1 MERIDRVIKNE
12 RYKEAL
18 HKISLWEQD
27 RRFCRHDMAHFLDV
41 CRLAEIDWL
50 NACLKEQKE
59 SFEKRKEGTEAVS
72 RELLYAAGLLHDI
85 GRWMEYEKGIRHEK
99 ASGELAEEILRE
111 CGFKTSE
118 TARIIEAIL
127 AHRNKDIREENSLS
141 GYLYRADK
149 KSRACFA
156 CKVQKECSW
165 PEEKKNLTVG

>member
-1 MERIDRVIKNE
+1 MDRIDRIVQNE
-12 RYKEAL
+12 RYKESL
-18 HKISLWEQD
+18 HKICLWEQD
-27 RRFCRHDMAHFLDV
+27 RRFCRHDMVHFLDV
-41 CRLAEIDWL
+41 CRLAEIEWL
-50 NACLKEQKE
+50 TTRLKEQKE
-59 SFEKRKEGTEAVS
+59 GFERKEEEPGAVS

-99 ASGELAEEILRE
+99 ASADLAEEILRE

-118 TARIIEAIL
+118 TEKITEAIL

-156 CKVQKECSW
+156 CKVQAECSW
-165 PEEKKNLTVG
+165 PMEKKNLTVE